1 MRFLKFLDKWV
12 GPFVLIPCRI
22 IAFGGL
28 VCGLLVY
35 SPGYI
40 LDWISC
46 YSDPGNVDLALQY
59 WFVGVFPLL
68 VSLAVFIPIEI
79 IVKRHNAQKDSDQS
93 DGSAAGQ

>member
-12 GPFVLIPCRI
+12 GPVVLISCRF

-28 VCGLLVY
+28 VCSLLVY
-35 SPGYI
+35 SPGDI
-40 LDWISC
+40 LDWISR
-46 YSDPGNVDLALQY
+46 YSDPGNIDLALQY
-59 WFVGVFPLL
+59 LFVGVFPLL

-93 DGSAAGQ
+93 DATE